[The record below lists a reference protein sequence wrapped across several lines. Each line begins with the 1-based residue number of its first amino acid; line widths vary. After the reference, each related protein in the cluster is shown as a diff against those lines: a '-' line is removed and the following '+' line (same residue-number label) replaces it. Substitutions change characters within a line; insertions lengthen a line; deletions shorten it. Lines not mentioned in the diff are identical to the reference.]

1 MFQHPMV
8 SELIDGDFL
17 PVMCYNAS
25 DKFVSILLIALFLCT
40 QISLFDLGKYELGGI
55 LPNFDA

>member
-1 MFQHPMV
+1 MV

-25 DKFVSILLIALFLCT
+25 HKFVSILLIALFLCT